1 MSTTASAGRIA
12 THDLEE
18 HCQVLEPWELILRQ
32 MSPGR
37 FHGQLNYVQINGILI
52 YREHWSQ
59 RVMAT
64 GGVPAGYML
73 FGSPSASGILIDWC
87 GKEIHPGYLAYA
99 AASSEVDMVIPE
111 GSDHVAVL
119 VPERLLRGSFGEE
132 VQHSTTSHDRHL
144 ECQQPLGNELV
155 RMIQRVIDD
164 FTARPGLL
172 GDERLCNAVECQ
184 LLGTL
189 AQIYI
194 QGSRKARRSAP
205 RERRLALRRAI
216 KLSENLRNS
225 ITVPEL
231 AIAADASQRAL
242 EMAFRETLYTTPL
255 RYLRW
260 NRMNQ
265 VRREL
270 LAGKRGSTTVRLLA
284 SDWGFKDMG
293 RFAVDY
299 KHLFG
304 ESPSTTLARSAR
316 PRPTKLGDILF
327 ESTNP

>member
-12 THDLEE
+12 THDLDE
-18 HCQVLEPWELILRQ
+18 HCQVLEPWELVLRQ
-32 MSPGR
+32 LSPGR
-37 FHGQLNYVQINGILI
+37 FHGQLNYVQINGMLF

-64 GGVPAGYML
+64 GGVPAGYVL
-73 FGSPSASGILIDWC
+73 FGSPSAPGIEIDWC
-87 GKEIHPGYLAYA
+87 GKEIHPGYLAYG
-99 AASSEVDMVIPE
+99 AASTEVDMVIPE

-119 VPERLLRGSFGEE
+119 VPERLLQEFFGEE
-132 VQHSTTSHDRHL
+132 VQHSTTPHDRHL

-155 RMIQRVIDD
+155 RMIHRLIDD
-164 FTARPGLL
+164 FTARPELL

-189 AQIYI
+189 AQIYHN
-194 QGSRKARRSAP
+194 GSREARRSAP
-205 RERRLALRRAI
+205 RKRRLALRRAI
-216 KLSENLRNS
+216 AFSANLRDA

-231 AIAADASQRAL
+231 AIAAGASQRVL
-242 EMAFRETLYTTPL
+242 EIAFRETLHTTPL

-260 NRMNQ
+260 NRMNH

-270 LAGKRGSTTVRLLA
+270 LVGKRGSTTVKLLA
-284 SDWGFKDMG
+284 SNWGFKDMG
-293 RFAVDY
+293 RFAVNY

-304 ESPSTTLARSAR
+304 ESPSTTLVRTAR
-316 PRPTKLGDILF
+316 PRPKKLADILF